1 MSFIRPDL
9 LHLQPYD
16 AVVPQTADKL
26 DANEYPVDLP
36 EWFKKKLSLLWEK
49 GIASHRYPE
58 ASHGS
63 LKQAIAQYAGVTP
76 DQISLG
82 NGSDE
87 LIRSLF
93 LISCLGNR
101 GGVLVAEPTFSMYAI
116 LAGSLGIP
124 VIRTPRDPATMALDL
139 EACTKAIQTHP
150 IRVVCLVSPNSPTG
164 NAVTP
169 AEWDWIRSLPEEVLV
184 MIDEAYFEFSG
195 ETVVPQLEAH
205 ANWVILRTFSKA
217 FRLAAHR
224 VGYALAAP
232 QVIQVLE
239 ATRLP
244 YNLPM
249 FSQWAVQLA
258 LEHADELLADIPQI
272 RQECEYL
279 YTALQRIPGLKVWP
293 SVANFLF
300 MQLQDRDP
308 AQFQQ
313 EWLSKG
319 TCARSTGGGIRLTIG
334 TPEENRRSLMNLE
347 QILHVT
353 SHPLLI

>member
-1 MSFIRPDL
+1 VSFIRPDL
-9 LHLQPYD
+9 LSLQPYD

-49 GIASHRYPE
+49 GIASNRYPE
-58 ASHGS
+58 ASHAS
-63 LKQAIAQYAGVTP
+63 LKQAIAQYAGVAA

-87 LIRSLF
+87 LIRSLL
-93 LISCLGNR
+93 LISCLGER
-101 GGVLVAEPTFSMYAI
+101 GAILVAEPTFSMYAI
-116 LAGSLGIP
+116 LARSLGIP
-124 VIRTPRDPATMALDL
+124 VIRTQRHVATMALDL
-139 EACTKAIQTHP
+139 QACTEAMAKQL

-169 AEWDWIRSLPEEVLV
+169 AEWDWIRSLPEDVLV

-195 ETVVPQLEAH
+195 ETMVPQLQAH
-205 ANWVILRTFSKA
+205 PNWVILRTFSKA

-232 QVIQVLE
+232 PVIQVLE

-258 LEHADELLADIPQI
+258 LEHADELLSDIPQI
-272 RQECEYL
+272 RLERDHM
-279 YTALQRIPGLKVWP
+279 YTTLQRFPNIKVWP

-300 MQLQDRDP
+300 MHLDGTDP
-308 AQFQQ
+308 AQLQQ
-313 EWLSKG
+313 QWLNKG
-319 TCARSTGGGIRLTIG
+319 TCARCTGGGLRLTIG
-334 TPEENRRSLMNLE
+334 TPEENRRSLRNLE
-347 QILHVT
+347 QLLHPT
-353 SHPLLI
+353 ASLC